1 MKRNG
6 LVLFV
11 VTMALGFLALT
22 LAVGKT
28 ARAEIQS
35 VTQSTMQIPLGQ
47 SEEECMGEN
56 LLVNPGFEGQ
66 YSAYIYPPPG
76 HPDCQGTDHTFCERA
91 QMPEGWSPRW
101 YPDGPPAPDDWII
114 MPEFTQSTPDQ
125 VNPDRVLSGDKSMH
139 YFSFFTQHEAA
150 VFQQIAVEPGVTYC
164 FSAWGHAWSDRLD
177 ENFYSATPD
186 RPQDDGQLYQR
197 AGIDPTGGTVYTAS
211 TVIWTDERKQYDL
224 FGLFKLEAPA
234 EADTM
239 TVFVYSRSDFPVK
252 HNDVYWDQAAFTRL
266 SEVMTVR
273 SSSVTWI
280 KELSP
285 TAQLTRTV
293 NVSITGGVSW
303 TAVLDTG
310 TLSPTVS
317 TLAGSAGDDITI
329 SISTTNYMTG
339 TYTATLTISAYLTDT
354 VNSPTV
360 VPITLFHVPEV
371 WQVFLPFVSKP

>member
-6 LVLFV
+6 LVLFGV
-11 VTMALGFLALT
+11 MMALGFLALM
-22 LAVGKT
+22 LAVLPT
-28 ARAEIQS
+28 AKADTRA
-35 VTQSTMQIPLGQ
+35 VTQSTGQTPLGQ
-47 SEEECMGEN
+47 SEDECMGDN

-76 HPDCQGTDHTFCERA
+76 HPDCQGEDHTFCERA

-101 YPDGPPAPDDWII
+101 LPDGTEQWII

-125 VNPDRVLSGDKSMH
+125 INPDRVLSGEKSMH

-150 VFQQIAVEPGVTYC
+150 VFQQIAVDPGVTYC

-177 ENFYSATPD
+177 DDFYSATPD
-186 RPQDDGQLYQR
+186 RPFDDGQLYQR
-197 AGIDPTGGTVYTAS
+197 VGIDPTGGTVYTAS

-224 FGLFKLEAPA
+224 FGLFKLEAQA

-239 TVFVYSRSDFPVK
+239 TVFVYSRSDYPVK
-252 HNDVYWDQAAFTRL
+252 HNDVYWDQAAFTRV
-266 SEVMTVR
+266 SEVMTVQP
-273 SSSVTWI
+273 SSVFWL

-285 TAQLTRTV
+285 TMQLTRTV

-317 TLAGSAGDDITI
+317 TLAGDAGDDIAI
-329 SISTTNYMTG
+329 SIDTANYITG
-339 TYTATLTISAYLTDT
+339 TYTATLTITAYLTDT

-360 VPITLFHVPEV
+360 VPIKLFHVPEV
-371 WQVFLPFVSKP
+371 RQTFLPFISKP